1 MSTFQRARSEDQREA
16 RRQAILQTAAG
27 MLAEMPVSAVSLNEL
42 SRRVGLAKSN
52 VLRYFDSREAVL
64 LDLLVQLAGDFFTQ
78 VGQQLPE
85 AVEAHGP
92 VRARAEGVAA
102 ALSATLAAHP
112 TLCELLSVQAGVL
125 EHNVSAETV
134 AKYKREGYNSLAGFT
149 GALRQVLPEFSE
161 EEAAEATRTI
171 VVFAGALW
179 THANPPQSVRDAY
192 AADPSLVF
200 LPEGFAGSLERTISI
215 VLMGLL
221 AEKAE

>member
-16 RRQAILQTAAG
+16 RREAILQTAAS

-64 LDLLVQLAGDFFTQ
+64 LDLLIQLAEEFFSQ
-78 VGQQLPE
+78 IGKQLPG
-85 AVEAHGP
+85 AVHADAS
-92 VRARAEGVAA
+92 VRARAGGVATALATEIA
-102 ALSATLAAHP
+102 ARPL
-112 TLCELLSVQAGVL
+112 LCELLSVQAGVL

-134 AKYKREGYNSLAGFT
+134 AKYKRSGYESLARFT
-149 GALRQVLPEFSE
+149 AALRQVLPELSE
-161 EEAAEATRTI
+161 EDAAEATRTI
-171 VVFAGALW
+171 TLFAGALW
-179 THANPPQSVRDAY
+179 THSHPPQAVQDAY

-200 LPEGFAGSLERTISI
+200 LPGGFAASLERTISV

-221 AEKAE
+221 AD